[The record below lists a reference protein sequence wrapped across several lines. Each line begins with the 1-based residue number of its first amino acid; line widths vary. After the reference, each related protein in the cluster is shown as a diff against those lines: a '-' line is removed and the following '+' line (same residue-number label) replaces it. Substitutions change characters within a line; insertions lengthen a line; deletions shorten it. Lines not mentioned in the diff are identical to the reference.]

1 MQVARRAR
9 RQVVARAAV
18 DVQGASMVEQANAV
32 DEALLGLGNGVNR
45 VERKQYTAFQR
56 LRNFACACPP

>member
-1 MQVARRAR
+1 
-9 RQVVARAAV
+9 
-18 DVQGASMVEQANAV
+18 MVEQANAV